1 MCDSHKRQT
10 VRRKLLFLLPTLS
23 GGGAERVVITL
34 IQNLDSERF
43 QIGLAVVD
51 LRNAVY
57 LADVPPHVELIDLN
71 ARRVRFA
78 LPGILRLVWSRQPDV
93 VFSTLGH
100 LNLALAVSRPL
111 FPKGPLYCARE
122 TNIVSLVN
130 AAYRKPWLW
139 NLAYRLFYRRFD
151 LVICQSRAMR
161 DDLVQK
167 HALPAAKTVVIHNPI
182 DTERVRALAGTAIA
196 SASNGKLRL
205 LSVGRFS
212 FEKGFDLAIEA
223 LALCRRRDIEW
234 TILGVGPLWQ
244 EMEALARSRGVDD
257 QIVFGGFQSNPYPY
271 YRRADAMVVSSRFE
285 GFPNAV
291 LEALACGLP
300 VIATPAPGVA
310 ELVGSVPGCI
320 LANEISAEALADEI
334 AHFNPGLR
342 IGPEALRPYE
352 LAVIVKR
359 YEEAF
364 G

>member
-1 MCDSHKRQT
+1 M
-10 VRRKLLFLLPTLS
+10 VL
-23 GGGAERVVITL
+23 TL
-34 IQNLDSERF
+34 IRNIDIERF
-43 QIGLAVVD
+43 HISLVVVCMHNSAYFED
-51 LRNAVY
+51 M
-57 LADVPPHVELIDLN
+57 PQQVELIDLN

-78 LPGILRLVWSRQPDV
+78 LLKILRLVWSRQPDI

-100 LNLALAVSRPL
+100 LNLALAVFRPF
-111 FPKGPLYCARE
+111 FPNTPLYYARE
-122 TNIVSLVN
+122 TNIVSQVN
-130 AAYRKPWLW
+130 AAYNKPWLW

-151 LVICQSRAMR
+151 LVICQSHAMR

-167 HALPAAKTVVIHNPI
+167 HLFPLAKAVVIHNPI
-182 DTERVRALAGTAIA
+182 DTERVRALAGPAIG
-196 SASNGKLRL
+196 SVSDGKLRL

-234 TILGVGPLWQ
+234 TIIGDGPLRP
-244 EMEALARSRGVDD
+244 EMEALARSRGVEG
-257 QIVFGGFQSNPYPY
+257 QIVFGGFQLNPYPY
-271 YRRADAMVVSSRFE
+271 YRSAHAMVVSSRYE

-300 VIATPAPGVA
+300 VISTPAPGVV
-310 ELVGSVPGCI
+310 ELVSNVPGCV
-320 LANEISAEALADEI
+320 LANEISAEGLADEI
-334 AHFNPGLR
+334 SRFTPGRR